1 MTPDQLPT
9 PKQGTQPNKA
19 SSLSPAQKANMK
31 RIEDR
36 MEGRNSFKLTKE
48 PETGKLVPLASETGM
63 AILQGIEASGMV
75 DQDAALRL
83 INQVI
88 NAQHEPGDIK
98 NANAAIAMLQGIN
111 PQDELEGMLAGQ
123 MVAVHNMSMEFSRRA
138 LLSNIASE
146 AADRY
151 INRASKLMGL
161 FTRQAEAL
169 QRYRTKGQ
177 QKIVVQHVQVGEG
190 GQAIIG
196 DVHQGDARD

>member
-1 MTPDQLPT
+1 MTPDQLPA
-9 PKQGTQPNKA
+9 PKQGNKPNKA
-19 SSLSPAQKANMK
+19 SSLSPAQKTNME
-31 RIEDR
+31 RIVDR
-36 MEGRNSFKLTKE
+36 MEGRNAFKLKE
-48 PETGKLVPLASETGM
+48 DPETGKPAHLTPEMGMAMMEATGM
-63 AILQGIEASGMV
+63 A
-75 DQDAALRL
+75 DRDAALRL
-83 INQVI
+83 INQVV
-88 NAQHEPGDIK
+88 NLQHEPDTQS
-98 NANAAIAMLQGIN
+98 ANAAIAMLQGIN
-111 PQDELEGMLAGQ
+111 PHDELEGMLAGQ

-138 LLSNIASE
+138 LLSNIALE